1 MDNIDVKALTRNTML
16 DRLQNKIKKKN
27 IQVQEVQA
35 MDDEDEDE
43 IGEVGTTVAEQNV
56 SILDSD
62 YLFAVIDVNGDLIGG
77 TVKTVE
83 AELAKLKPESYTI
96 KIVTSDENAAK
107 AFFKSTE
114 SNVVVADDAAE
125 SYASNAA
132 EEYD

>member
-62 YLFAVIDVNGDLIGG
+62 YLFAVVDVNGDLIGG

-132 EEYD
+132 EEHD

>member
-62 YLFAVIDVNGDLIGG
+62 YLFAVVDVNGDLIGG